1 MNKPMNIVQIHTIYT
16 FLLRVGEFAFLSPA
30 KQSLDTLESRLISRK
45 GLIAGKHEMTTAD
58 MVEMNKPALLEIPKI
73 I

>member
-1 MNKPMNIVQIHTIYT
+1 MNKPTNIVQIHTIHT
-16 FLLRVGEFAFLSPA
+16 FLLRVGKFAFVFPA
-30 KQSLDTLESRLISRK
+30 KQNLDILESRLISRK

-58 MVEMNKPALLEIPKI
+58 IVEMNKLALLEIPKI

>member
-1 MNKPMNIVQIHTIYT
+1 MQIYTIYI
-16 FLLRVGEFAFLSPA
+16 FLIRVREFVFLFPA
-30 KQSLDTLESRLISRK
+30 KQSLDILESRLISRK

-58 MVEMNKPALLEIPKI
+58 IVEMNKLALLETPKI

>member
-1 MNKPMNIVQIHTIYT
+1 MNKPTNIVHIQTIHT
-16 FLLRVGEFAFLSPA
+16 FLIRVGKFALVFPA
-30 KQSLDTLESRLISRK
+30 KQNLDILESRLISRK

-58 MVEMNKPALLEIPKI
+58 IVEMNKLALLETPKI